1 MLFRETECAALE
13 ALLFV
18 AKEPLSL
25 ERLTE
30 LLELGASDVT
40 ELLAELS
47 QRYASCAFGLTLVEV
62 NNGYRLGTKPEMST
76 YIEALYQQPAQGLS
90 NAALE
95 VLSIVA
101 YKQPVT
107 RGEIEFL
114 RGVQSDRA
122 VSTLVEK
129 GLVKEVGR
137 KEGPGR
143 PLLFGTTEA
152 FLVHFGLKSLQE
164 LPPLHFGTEEV
175 SESKL

>member
-1 MLFRETECAALE
+1 MFFREIECAALE

-25 ERLTE
+25 ERLAE
-30 LLELGASDVT
+30 LLQLEKPDVA

-47 QRYASCAFGLTLVEV
+47 ERYASPASGLALVEL
-62 NNGYRLGTKPEMST
+62 NDGFRLSTKPEMSA
-76 YIEALYQQPAQGLS
+76 YIEALYKQPAHGLS
-90 NAALE
+90 SAALE
-95 VLSIVA
+95 VLAIVA

-122 VSTLVEK
+122 LTTLIEK

-143 PLLFGTTEA
+143 PLLFGTTDK
-152 FLVHFGLKSLQE
+152 FLAHFGLKSLAE
-164 LPPLHFGTEEV
+164 LPPLEIEER
-175 SESKL
+175 SQE